1 MSRSSMEP
9 TPASSR
15 STIAVVDDDVRVLE
29 SLENLL
35 EAYGYAVLTYD
46 SPTEFL
52 RDKILFQIDCLISD
66 IGMPTMDGFRLQ
78 EQVGNDRPQLSV
90 ILITG
95 RHDLIESGAT
105 ATNNRGFF
113 RKPFDS
119 KALLR
124 AVAEALPNC

>member
-1 MSRSSMEP
+1 MSLSSMEP
-9 TPASSR
+9 TPASRR
-15 STIAVVDDDVRVLE
+15 STIAVVDDDDLVLK

-35 EAYGYAVLTYD
+35 EAYGYAVRPYN

-66 IGMPTMDGFRLQ
+66 IGMPTMDGFQLQ
-78 EQVGNDRPQLSV
+78 ESVGNDRPQLPV

-95 RHDLIESGAT
+95 RHDLIEPGAT
-105 ATNNRGFF
+105 AASNRWFF

-124 AVAEALPNC
+124 AVAEALPIA